1 MLRPTAPSTHHPSAD
16 PGAYVPS
23 TGLGSMVVVRL
34 TGGGDPPRGRRH
46 PRSAAPTTTEEQ
58 PCAAPIA

>member
-1 MLRPTAPSTHHPSAD
+1 MLRPTAPSTPHPSAA

-23 TGLGSMVVVRL
+23 TGLGTMVVVRL

-46 PRSAAPTTTEEQ
+46 PRATASTTTEEQ
-58 PCAAPIA
+58 SCAAPTA